1 MVSEPLIEHVDGKPQ
16 IYVARYRG
24 DVLGEITFTPTIKVV
39 YQQGYRPSVVV
50 DERLAW
56 RMARDQFGH
65 PNTKKGVFTLARV
78 GKVQCPE
85 GLYNPKVEVL
95 S

>member
-1 MVSEPLIEHVDGKPQ
+1 MVSEPKIGYVCGKPQ

-24 DVLGEITFTPTIKVV
+24 DVLGEILSAPTIKVV
-39 YQQGYRPSVVV
+39 QQPGYRPSVVV
-50 DERLAW
+50 DERGAW
-56 RMARDQFGH
+56 AMARDQFNH
-65 PNTKKGVFTLARV
+65 PNTKKGVFTLTRV

-85 GLYNPKVEVL
+85 GLDNPQVEVL